1 MHIRLLLIAA
11 APFIMADGPPPRLH
25 TWLVEQ
31 PIARSQ
37 TVNLNLVRARVR
49 EVRHRGGSLTIK
61 ISALRARLVESVQIH
76 VERDSRGVRVFDT
89 YPSLSSLS
97 VDECVPHDDPRG
109 AFWRS
114 DVVFDVLISAPPGVV
129 IQVHVMDPKP

>member
-1 MHIRLLLIAA
+1 MHYRLLLIAA

-31 PIARSQ
+31 PITPSQ
-37 TVNLNLVRARVR
+37 TVDLNLIRARVR
-49 EVRHRGGSLTIK
+49 EVRTPSGPLKIK
-61 ISALRARLVESVQIH
+61 ISAPPARLVEGVQIH
-76 VERDSRGVRVFDT
+76 IERNSQGVRVFDT
-89 YPSLSSLS
+89 YPALSATS
-97 VDECVPHDDPRG
+97 ECVPHGHPRG

-129 IQVHVMDPKP
+129 TQVHVMDPRP